1 MAALFKRHARSP
13 LLGNFRFESPTVK
26 TRPLG
31 NTGID
36 LPILGFGASSLGQ
49 EFRPV
54 RLDDALESVKVAL
67 DLGINFLDTSPF
79 YGRGMSEVLLGI
91 ALRDVPRDSY
101 LLGSKLGRYSLS
113 HFDFS
118 AKRVDES
125 VHVSLHRLGTD
136 YLDVILLHD
145 VEFVDLPQIWEETIP
160 AALKLKEKGLVR
172 AVGFSCYPM
181 KSFHTVL
188 DHAQDDLDCILSY
201 NQYTLQNT
209 ALADSLVPRLLEKN
223 IGVMNAGPFSARLLT
238 NATLPEW
245 LKEPEEVKSAARQAA
260 KLCQENG
267 VDIAQLALQF
277 SCAHQDIATCVAG
290 SANPNNIRKW
300 AEWLE
305 KPIPE
310 DLLAQV
316 LKIFEPVKN
325 IGHAEGLPENN

>member
-1 MAALFKRHARSP
+1 MKS
-13 LLGNFRFESPTVK
+13 
-26 TRPLG
+26 RPLG

-36 LPILGFGASSLGQ
+36 LPVLAFGASSLGQ

-54 RLDDALESVKVAL
+54 RLDDALNSVRVAL
-67 DLGINFLDTSPF
+67 DLGINFIDTSPF

-91 ALRDVPRDSY
+91 ALRDIPRDSY
-101 LLGSKLGRYSLS
+101 LLGTKLGRYSLT

-118 AKRVDES
+118 ARRVDES

-136 YLDVILLHD
+136 HLDILLLHD

-160 AALKLKEKGLVR
+160 AALALKEKGLVR

-181 KSFHTVL
+181 KSFHKVL
-188 DHAQDDLDCILSY
+188 DHAEDQIDCILSY

-209 ALADSLVPRLLEKN
+209 SLVDSLLPRLREKN

-238 NATLPEW
+238 NAPLPDW
-245 LKEPEEVKSAARQAA
+245 LKEPEEVKAAAREAA
-260 KLCQENG
+260 RICSEEG

-277 SCAHQDIATCVAG
+277 SCDHEDIATCVAG
-290 SANPNNIRKW
+290 SANPDNVRKW

-305 KPIPE
+305 KPIPG
-310 DLLAQV
+310 DLLAAV
-316 LKIFEPVKN
+316 LKIFEPVRN
-325 IGHAEGLPENN
+325 IGHLEGLPENN

>member
-1 MAALFKRHARSP
+1 MKS
-13 LLGNFRFESPTVK
+13 
-26 TRPLG
+26 RPLG
-31 NTGID
+31 NTGIE
-36 LPILGFGASSLGQ
+36 LPVLAFGASSLGQ

-54 RLDDALESVKVAL
+54 SLDDALNSVRTAL
-67 DLGINFLDTSPF
+67 DLGINFIDTSPF

-91 ALRDVPRDSY
+91 ALRDIPRDSY
-101 LLGSKLGRYSLS
+101 LLGTKLGRYSLT

-118 AKRVDES
+118 ARRVDES

-136 YLDVILLHD
+136 YLDVLLLHD

-160 AALKLKEKGLVR
+160 AALALKEKGLVR

-181 KSFHTVL
+181 KSFHKVL
-188 DHAQDDLDCILSY
+188 DHAEDQIDCILSY

-209 ALADSLVPRLLEKN
+209 SLVDSLLPRLREKS

-238 NATLPEW
+238 NAPLPDW
-245 LKEPEEVKSAARQAA
+245 LKEPEEVKAAAREAA
-260 KLCQENG
+260 RMCSEEG

-277 SCAHQDIATCVAG
+277 SCAHEDIATCVAG
-290 SANPNNIRKW
+290 SANPDNVRKW

-310 DLLAQV
+310 DLLAAV
-316 LKIFEPVKN
+316 LNIFEPVRN
-325 IGHAEGLPENN
+325 IGHLEGLPENN

>member
-1 MAALFKRHARSP
+1 MKS
-13 LLGNFRFESPTVK
+13 
-26 TRPLG
+26 RPLG
-31 NTGID
+31 NTGIE
-36 LPILGFGASSLGQ
+36 LPVLAFGASSLGQ

-54 RLDDALESVKVAL
+54 SLEDALKSVRTAL
-67 DLGINFLDTSPF
+67 DLGINFIDTSPF

-91 ALRDVPRDSY
+91 ALRDIPRDSY
-101 LLGSKLGRYSLS
+101 LLGTKLGRYSLT

-118 AKRVDES
+118 ARRVDES

-136 YLDVILLHD
+136 YLDVLLLHD

-160 AALKLKEKGLVR
+160 AALALKEKGLVR

-181 KSFHTVL
+181 KSFHKVL
-188 DHAQDDLDCILSY
+188 DHAEDQIDCILSY

-209 ALADSLVPRLLEKN
+209 SLVDSLLPRLREKS

-238 NATLPEW
+238 NAPLPDW
-245 LKEPEEVKSAARQAA
+245 LKEPEEVKAAAREAA
-260 KLCQENG
+260 RICSEEG

-277 SCAHQDIATCVAG
+277 SCAHEDIATCVAG
-290 SANPNNIRKW
+290 SANPDNVRKW

-310 DLLAQV
+310 DLLAAV
-316 LKIFEPVKN
+316 LNIFEPVRN
-325 IGHAEGLPENN
+325 IGHLEGLPENN

>member
-1 MAALFKRHARSP
+1 MKS
-13 LLGNFRFESPTVK
+13 
-26 TRPLG
+26 RPLG
-31 NTGID
+31 KTGLD

-54 RLDDALESVKVAL
+54 RLEEALASVRVAL
-67 DLGINFLDTSPF
+67 DLGINFIDTSPF

-101 LLGSKLGRYSLS
+101 LLGTKLGRYSLT

-118 AKRVDES
+118 ARRVDES

-136 YLDVILLHD
+136 HLDILLLHD
-145 VEFVDLPQIWEETIP
+145 VEFVELPQIWEETIP
-160 AALKLKEKGLVR
+160 AALALKEKGLVR

-181 KSFHTVL
+181 KTFHKVL
-188 DHAQDDLDCILSY
+188 DHTEDQLDCILSY

-209 ALADSLVPRLLEKN
+209 VLADSLLPRLREKN
-223 IGVMNAGPFSARLLT
+223 LGVMNAGPFSARLLT
-238 NATLPEW
+238 NAPLPDW
-245 LKEPEEVKSAARQAA
+245 LKEPEEVKDAAREAA
-260 KLCQENG
+260 KLCQDEG

-277 SCAHQDIATCVAG
+277 SCAHEDIATCVAG
-290 SANPNNIRKW
+290 SANPENVRKW

-310 DLLAQV
+310 DLLAAV
-316 LKIFEPVKN
+316 LRIFESVRN
-325 IGHAEGLPENN
+325 IGHHEGLPENN

>member
-1 MAALFKRHARSP
+1 MQ
-13 LLGNFRFESPTVK
+13 

-49 EFRPV
+49 EFRKV
-54 RLDDALESVKVAL
+54 RLEDALESVRVAL
-67 DLGINFLDTSPF
+67 DLGINFIDTSPF

-91 ALRDVPRDSY
+91 ALRGVPRDSY
-101 LLGSKLGRYSLS
+101 LLGSKLGRYSLT

-118 AKRVDES
+118 AKRVEES

-136 YLDVILLHD
+136 HLDVILLHD

-160 AALKLKEKGLVR
+160 AALELKQKGLVR
-172 AVGFSCYPM
+172 AVGFSCYPT

-209 ALADSLVPRLLEKN
+209 TLADNLLPRLLEKK
-223 IGVMNAGPFSARLLT
+223 IGVMTAGPFSARLLT
-238 NATLPEW
+238 NAPLPEW
-245 LKEPEEVKSAARQAA
+245 LKEPAEVKAAARAAA
-260 KLCQENG
+260 KLCDDQG

-290 SANPNNIRKW
+290 SANPDNIRKW
-300 AEWLE
+300 AEWLA
-305 KPIPE
+305 KPIPA
-310 DLLAQV
+310 DLLAEV

-325 IGHAEGLPENN
+325 LGHAEGLPENN

>member
-1 MAALFKRHARSP
+1 MKS
-13 LLGNFRFESPTVK
+13 
-26 TRPLG
+26 RPLG
-31 NTGID
+31 KTGLD

-54 RLDDALESVKVAL
+54 RLEEALASVRVAL
-67 DLGINFLDTSPF
+67 DLGINFIDTSPF

-101 LLGSKLGRYSLS
+101 LLGTKLGRYSLT

-118 AKRVDES
+118 ARRVDES

-136 YLDVILLHD
+136 HLDILLLHD
-145 VEFVDLPQIWEETIP
+145 VEFVELPQIWEETIP
-160 AALKLKEKGLVR
+160 AALALKEKGLVR

-181 KSFHTVL
+181 KTFHKVL
-188 DHAQDDLDCILSY
+188 DHAEDQLDCILSY

-209 ALADSLVPRLLEKN
+209 VLADSLLPRLREKN
-223 IGVMNAGPFSARLLT
+223 LGVMNAGPFSARLLT
-238 NATLPEW
+238 NAPLPDW
-245 LKEPEEVKSAARQAA
+245 LKEPEEVKDAAREAA
-260 KLCQENG
+260 KLCQDEG

-277 SCAHQDIATCVAG
+277 SCAHEDIATCVAG
-290 SANPNNIRKW
+290 SANPENVRKW

-310 DLLAQV
+310 DLLAAV
-316 LKIFEPVKN
+316 LRVFESVRN
-325 IGHAEGLPENN
+325 IGHHEGLPENN